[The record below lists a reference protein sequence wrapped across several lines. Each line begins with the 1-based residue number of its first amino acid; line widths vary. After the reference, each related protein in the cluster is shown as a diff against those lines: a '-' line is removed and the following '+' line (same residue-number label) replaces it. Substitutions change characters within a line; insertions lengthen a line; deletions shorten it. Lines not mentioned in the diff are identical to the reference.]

1 MTRNVFLIVFLI
13 VSNAAWAGTVR
24 NGGMPHNQAE
34 ERACGGDARRLCK
47 DALGDDFR
55 VGSCLQDHKDRLSHA
70 CRTILE
76 GHGM

>member
-1 MTRNVFLIVFLI
+1 MIRNVCLIAFVI
-13 VSNAAWAGTVR
+13 ASAPAWAENAQ

-34 ERACGGDARRLCK
+34 ERACNGDARRFCK
-47 DALGDDFR
+47 EALGDDFR

-70 CRTILE
+70 CRAVLE